1 MRRPAILLVP
11 VFLVTLLAGLVRP
24 AAAQSLA
31 DVSRREEE
39 RRKQSK
45 EGKVYTNK
53 DLHPVSAVPAPPPAA
68 TGETVAAAKEG
79 GQAADAKPAD
89 SKPAGQKDEA
99 FWRGRMKEL
108 RTELDRNKTYLDA
121 LQSRVNAL
129 NTDFVNRDD
138 PAQQAVI
145 GADRQKALD
154 ELGRLKSTMA
164 QTEKA
169 IADLQEEARRANV
182 PVGWLR

>member
-1 MRRPAILLVP
+1 MRRPAFLLVLS
-11 VFLVTLLAGLVRP
+11 FLVTPLAGLVEP
-24 AAAQSLA
+24 AAAQTLA

-68 TGETVAAAKEG
+68 GDTAAAAKEG
-79 GQAADAKPAD
+79 GQTADAKPAEP
-89 SKPAGQKDEA
+89 KPAGQKDEA

-108 RTELDRNKTYLDA
+108 RTELDRNKTYLEA

-169 IADLQEEARRANV
+169 ISDLQDEARRANV
-182 PVGWLR
+182 PAGWLR